1 MLRWRDF
8 NDKEHTEYISLSP
21 GNTSVDGER
30 AINDWFL
37 KNGARVKA
45 VPLTMA
51 VNKDAD

>member
-8 NDKEHTEYISLSP
+8 NDKEHTEYLSLSP
-21 GNTSVDGER
+21 GNTSVDGE
-30 AINDWFL
+30 
-37 KNGARVKA
+37 RVKA